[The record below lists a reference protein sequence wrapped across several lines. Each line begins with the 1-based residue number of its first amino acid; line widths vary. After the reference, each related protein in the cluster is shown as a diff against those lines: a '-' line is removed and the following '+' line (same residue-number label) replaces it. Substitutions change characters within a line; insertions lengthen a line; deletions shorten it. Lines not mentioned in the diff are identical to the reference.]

1 MVNRN
6 LIPTRIRRIRLDYWT
21 QRHPLQHI
29 YIIIYKHDCP
39 QQLLARD
46 CQVLW
51 RNSPA
56 TDSGESMSKGR
67 AISSYYHAMT
77 SSEQKFVHLNL
88 SCLFGQTRYTMKTIQ

>member
-67 AISSYYHAMT
+67 AISSYLHLQARGISKGSDIT
-77 SSEQKFVHLNL
+77 VLVHSSSQL
-88 SCLFGQTRYTMKTIQ
+88 S